1 MLILWRY
8 KDEPE
13 DPCPQGDQNPV
24 GKIERGKSL
33 SMIVIK
39 TKILTNT
46 LTLDLPKKDKV
57 LSLL

>member
-1 MLILWRY
+1 MNQKTPALREIRI
-8 KDEPE
+8 
-13 DPCPQGDQNPV
+13 QIRV